1 MTLESAAIIVTAYR
15 RPWYLERTLASWRHA
30 RGLERVHSFTIALG
44 WDPDVAKAQL
54 GVISAFREASGLGS
68 RVKIAV
74 DSEAARKSNGMHRA
88 IGEAGNHVL
97 KDSAAQ
103 FVIFGEED
111 VIVSGDA
118 LEYFSWARG
127 QFAMERSVLAVCAHS
142 PGAAGWDKREAADD
156 ADADQEAVRL
166 LPYFNPWVWGCWQNR
181 WEGVIEKTWDW
192 GCDSGGATD
201 SGYDWN
207 VATRIIPEGG
217 FTCAV
222 PDASRS
228 QNIGEHGGWASSA
241 ETWAFSQAASF
252 RADRGTVAYRLEEAQ
267 DRAA

>member
-15 RPWYLERTLASWRHA
+15 RPWYLERTLASWRQA

-68 RVKIAV
+68 RVKIQV

-97 KDSAAQ
+97 TDSAVQ

-111 VIVSGDA
+111 VTVSGDT

-142 PGAAGWDKREAADD
+142 VGAAGWDKREAADD

-166 LPYFNPWVWGCWQNR
+166 LPYFNPWVWSTWRNR
-181 WEGVIEKTWDW
+181 WKGVIEPLWDW
-192 GCDSGGATD
+192 DCNSGDANT
-201 SGYDWN
+201 SGYDHN
-207 VATRIIPEGG
+207 LPAPRHP
-217 FTCAV
+217 
-222 PDASRS
+222 
-228 QNIGEHGGWASSA
+228 
-241 ETWAFSQAASF
+241 
-252 RADRGTVAYRLEEAQ
+252 
-267 DRAA
+267 